1 MNNVRMFAQLSMNR
15 IIPCANACRLHRI
28 YKISFA
34 SGDKYVGQTSKF
46 PEQRLKEHMRDSS
59 KCTMLKEALKTNKEH
74 TLETLAIVG
83 PHQIDV
89 FERVAIAMEDSVG
102 PEGLNMTVG
111 GKGVKKPDAKYEKFS
126 RDVRSLRDH
135 LKNGHFVS
143 YDMMLMKG
151 ELEMSEE
158 EFDAVKRLS

>member
-1 MNNVRMFAQLSMNR
+1 MNNARVFAQLSMNR
-15 IIPCANACRLHRI
+15 IVPFANASRLHRI
-28 YKISFA
+28 YKISFPT
-34 SGDKYVGQTSKF
+34 GNKYIGQTSKF
-46 PEQRLKEHMRDSS
+46 PEERLKEHMRDSS
-59 KCTMLKEALKTNKEH
+59 KCTMLKEALKMNKEH

-89 FERVAIAMEDSVG
+89 FERVAIAMEDSIG

-151 ELEMSEE
+151 ELDMTQE